1 MSDTQ
6 RQYLEVSVALEIVKT
21 ERDQLR
27 DRLAEVQY
35 HLQQTMQRADRMEQ
49 RLHAAH
55 ASLARLSES
64 LITPPQISSWAEVE
78 HDGHKVLRLDNPVRK
93 PSRPHLIRQQAPRAG
108 LNSPQPHW

>member
-27 DRLAEVQY
+27 ARLGEMQY

-64 LITPPQISSWAEVE
+64 LITPPRISSWSEVD
-78 HDGHKVLRLDNPVRK
+78 HNGHKVLRLDNPVRK
-93 PSRPHLIRQQAPRAG
+93 STRHILIRQEERCAR
-108 LNSPQPHW
+108 LNSL

>member
-27 DRLAEVQY
+27 ERLAEVQY

-64 LITPPQISSWAEVE
+64 LITPPAISSWAEVE

-93 PSRPHLIRQQAPRAG
+93 PTRPYLIRQKDRRTS
-108 LNSPQPHW
+108 LNSL

>member
-1 MSDTQ
+1 MPDMQ
-6 RQYLEVSVALEIVKT
+6 RQFLEASVALEIVKT

-27 DRLAEVQY
+27 ARLGEMQY

-64 LITPPQISSWAEVE
+64 LITPPQISNWAEVDY
-78 HDGHKVLRLDNPVRK
+78 DGHKVLRLDNPVRK
-93 PSRPHLIRQQAPRAG
+93 PTRPYFMQPKARRAR
-108 LNSPQPHW
+108 LNSL